1 MELAKA
7 QNELR
12 CAEADLAK
20 SKNRIAFTLSAIHS
34 LKDRDLEVIAVF
46 FPEYWDVIH
55 VMPVKLRERKSGGYR
70 GANW

>member
-1 MELAKA
+1 MENYHPILLGLDRENMEKY
-7 QNELR
+7 LWIGR
-12 CAEADLAK
+12 D
-20 SKNRIAFTLSAIHS
+20 

-70 GANW
+70 GTNW

>member
-1 MELAKA
+1 MEEILQSLEMELAKA

-34 LKDRDLEVIAVF
+34 LKDRDLEEKQV
-46 FPEYWDVIH
+46 
-55 VMPVKLRERKSGGYR
+55 
-70 GANW
+70 